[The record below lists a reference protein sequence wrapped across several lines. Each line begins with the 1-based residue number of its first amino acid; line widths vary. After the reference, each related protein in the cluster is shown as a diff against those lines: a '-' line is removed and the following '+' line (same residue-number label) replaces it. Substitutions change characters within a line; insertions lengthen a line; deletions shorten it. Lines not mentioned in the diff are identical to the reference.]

1 MRECYT
7 PDESLSTSDEMNGI
21 DKCTLKDS
29 GLNLKDSVCIVLKN
43 KKISMIFV
51 NQTNKRYKL
60 PGVYMVVRVTALN

>member
-1 MRECYT
+1 
-7 PDESLSTSDEMNGI
+7 MNGI

-60 PGVYMVVRVTALN
+60 PEVYMVVRVTALN